1 MEAKII
7 FKLCYI
13 ICLIFFSNMV
23 FAQDKIPK
31 YLLFNGSKDSVIEK
45 NNIRYYKIDGNLF
58 DTNRYQE
65 IDTVN
70 LKVFNKITI
79 ISVNK
84 LGKEANAIIDN
95 YIRKEK
101 KEKTGVIQI
110 IDKYNRLFTHIYILD
125 KISDNFYNDLA
136 WEGLQN
142 TVAWNELS
150 SNEKTRIINAIN
162 DYKNNGNKNC
172 N

>member
-1 MEAKII
+1 M
-7 FKLCYI
+7 
-13 ICLIFFSNMV
+13 
-23 FAQDKIPK
+23 
-31 YLLFNGSKDSVIEK
+31 
-45 NNIRYYKIDGNLF
+45 F

-70 LKVFNKITI
+70 LRVFNKITI

-101 KEKTGVIQI
+101 KEKTGVIQV
-110 IDKYNRLFTHIYILD
+110 IDTYNRLFTHIYILD